1 MGLILRGGCMYEKP
15 KVERFGTLRELTK
28 TGVSGV
34 GDPCFVT
41 ASGQDAS
48 GGADDRCYED

>member
-1 MGLILRGGCMYEKP
+1 MYEKP
-15 KVERFGTLRELTK
+15 RVERFGTLRELTR

-41 ASGQDAS
+41 ASGQSA
-48 GGADDRCYED
+48 ADDRCYEGD

>member
-1 MGLILRGGCMYEKP
+1 MYEKP
-15 KVERFGTLRELTK
+15 RVERFGTLRELTR

-41 ASGQDAS
+41 ASGQGSS
-48 GGADDRCYED
+48 GGDDRCYEGD